1 MAAVNMTEGAIPRRL
16 IGYAVPLVLSNL
28 FQLTYNAVDSMVV
41 GRFVGKEALAAVG
54 TSAPVTNLLVLG
66 ISGLCIGAGVIMS
79 EFYGAGDEKQL
90 RKELAT
96 AMVGGSVLALILT
109 LLGMLCAVPLLRLM
123 AVPADVLDLAAGYLR
138 IVFLGVP
145 FTFLYNATAYA
156 LKSVGDSRTPLA
168 FLIFSSVLN
177 VILDILFVG
186 VMHGGAL
193 ASAWATVISQCL
205 SAVLCIGYVR
215 LAHSASVH
223 PEG

>member
-1 MAAVNMTEGAIPRRL
+1 MLLCGRYDIGKVQDMAAVNMTEGAIPRRL

-96 AMVGGSVLALILT
+96 AMVGGSVGEQFLDLLLIRYRVCFLAFYEANSALQRYRH
-109 LLGMLCAVPLLRLM
+109 LRL
-123 AVPADVLDLAAGYLR
+123 V
-138 IVFLGVP
+138 
-145 FTFLYNATAYA
+145 
-156 LKSVGDSRTPLA
+156 
-168 FLIFSSVLN
+168 
-177 VILDILFVG
+177 
-186 VMHGGAL
+186 AL
-193 ASAWATVISQCL
+193 ASDL
-205 SAVLCIGYVR
+205 
-215 LAHSASVH
+215 
-223 PEG
+223 